1 MSAVPSFRKGVF
13 GLHCPRRQY
22 TFTSQSHIS
31 VLPHY
36 RAISF
41 RIAIVIDKVNA
52 LCGLSK
58 NNGMILTAND

>member
-1 MSAVPSFRKGVF
+1 
-13 GLHCPRRQY
+13 
-22 TFTSQSHIS
+22 

-41 RIAIVIDKVNA
+41 RIVIVIDKVNA